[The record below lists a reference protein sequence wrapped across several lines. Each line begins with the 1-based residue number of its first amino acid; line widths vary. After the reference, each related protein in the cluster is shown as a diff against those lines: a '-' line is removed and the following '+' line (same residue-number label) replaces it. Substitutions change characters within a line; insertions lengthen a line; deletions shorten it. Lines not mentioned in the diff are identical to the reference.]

1 MMQPTRDIM
10 TIVGL
15 FFILT
20 IVDLLHHATTK
31 FVSHTLHR
39 ETKKRGKFHS
49 LALALTLTLTA
60 TLHPDHPTTTQCCRL
75 QCNMNE

>member
-39 ETKKRGKFHS
+39 ETKKKGKIPFPS
-49 LALALTLTLTA
+49 SN
-60 TLHPDHPTTTQCCRL
+60 PNPNCNTTP
-75 QCNMNE
+75 